1 MMRGVLI
8 SVLLLTGSWATA
20 EVTVPV
26 RTIRVKE
33 IIREEDLILKSQD
46 IKGAISQPQDII
58 GKEARITLYAG
69 RPIRPRD
76 IGSPAIIGRNDMVS
90 LVFSTGFL
98 NIVTEGRA
106 LGRGAVGD
114 TIRAMNLGS
123 RIAVTGIILAD
134 GSIEVQ

>member
-1 MMRGVLI
+1 MRGLLI
-8 SVLLLTGSWATA
+8 SLLLVTASWASA

-33 IIREEDLILKSQD
+33 IIRGEDLILKSQD
-46 IKGAISQPQDII
+46 IKGTILQPQDII
-58 GKEARITLYAG
+58 GKEARVTLYAG
-69 RPIRPRD
+69 RPIRPGD
-76 IGSPAIIGRNDMVS
+76 IGPPAIVGRNDMVN
-90 LVFSTGFL
+90 LVFSTGSL

>member
-1 MMRGVLI
+1 MMRGLLI
-8 SVLLLTGSWATA
+8 SLLLVTASWASA

-33 IIREEDLILKSQD
+33 IIRGEDLILKSQD
-46 IKGAISQPQDII
+46 IKGTILQPQDII
-58 GKEARITLYAG
+58 GKEARVTLYAG
-69 RPIRPRD
+69 RPIRPGD
-76 IGSPAIIGRNDMVS
+76 IGPPAIVGRNDMVN
-90 LVFSTGFL
+90 LVFSTGSL